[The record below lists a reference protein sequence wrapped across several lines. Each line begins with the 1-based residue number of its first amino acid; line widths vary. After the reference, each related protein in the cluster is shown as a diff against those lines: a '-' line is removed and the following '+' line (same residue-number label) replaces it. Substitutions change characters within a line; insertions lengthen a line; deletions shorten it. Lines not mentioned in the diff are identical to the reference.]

1 MRTKLVMLIALAGTI
16 GVTGCRNDDNW
27 DRDNNYYD
35 SQPRSTTT
43 YNPDTN
49 RRTDTNVNTRTDA
62 RSDSV
67 WHSSR
72 QGQNQN
78 ATDQTRTNMQG
89 TTQWDADRTGVQG
102 GVQGSQALRQAD
114 QDFLKEASTVNQK
127 EIEFGRLGQR
137 QASNDRVREFAQKL
151 IDDHTKAQDEL
162 TTLARTKNVQIA
174 SQLPQEHRQMVDK
187 MNQMQGAEFDREFI
201 KHMVMGHEQ
210 AIQKF
215 DQQSRTGEDAQLK
228 AFAQR
233 QLPILRSHLQTARDL
248 QTNLEGTDL
257 GTPRRDP
264 NQPTQPFDPNN
275 PDRNPF
281 EPSSPTQPTEP
292 RQPGVNP
299 SNPSNPGTDP
309 TMPR

>member
-16 GVTGCRNDDNW
+16 GAVGCRNDGDW
-27 DRDNNYYD
+27 DRDNTYYD
-35 SQPRSTTT
+35 TQPRST
-43 YNPDTN
+43 YSDTN
-49 RRTDTNVNTRTDA
+49 RRVETRSDVDTRTSRDN
-62 RSDSV
+62 V
-67 WHSSR
+67 WHSTR
-72 QGQNQN
+72 QGETWQNPN

-89 TTQWDADRTGVQG
+89 TTQWDADRTGVRG
-102 GVQGSQALRQAD
+102 GVQGSGQALRQAD

-137 QASNDRVREFAQKL
+137 QASNDRVRQFAQKL
-151 IDDHTKAQDEL
+151 IDDHTRAQDEL
-162 TTLARTKNVQIA
+162 TTLARSKNVQIA

-201 KHMVMGHEQ
+201 KHMIQGHEQ

-215 DQQSRTGEDAQLK
+215 DQHARTGEDAQLK

-233 QLPILRSHLQTARDL
+233 TLPILRNHLQTARDL
-248 QTNLEGTDL
+248 QTNLEGSDL

-275 PDRNPF
+275 PNNPNF
-281 EPSSPTQPTEP
+281 PTQPTEP

>member
-16 GVTGCRNDDNW
+16 GAVGCRNDDNW
-27 DRDNNYYD
+27 DRDNTYYD
-35 SQPRSTTT
+35 TQPRST
-43 YNPDTN
+43 YSDTN
-49 RRTDTNVNTRTDA
+49 RRSETRTDVNTRTDT
-62 RSDSV
+62 RRDNV
-67 WHSSR
+67 WQSTR
-72 QGQNQN
+72 QGETWQNPS

-89 TTQWDADRTGVQG
+89 TPQWDADRA
-102 GVQGSQALRQAD
+102 GVQGSGQALRQAD
-114 QDFLKEASTVNQK
+114 QDFVKDASTLNQK

-201 KHMVMGHEQ
+201 KHMIQGHER
-210 AIQKF
+210 AIQQF

-275 PDRNPF
+275 PNNPDRDPNF
-281 EPSSPTQPTEP
+281 PTQPTEP